1 MREGD
6 NIICPACGAPTVVK
20 SRLELSADWSRK
32 EKILICAFCN
42 AQLGKAAEE
51 ESKSSDA
58 ETSSGASRLAAL
70 LGADVEKEWNV
81 KLQAEQGDEKV
92 CRNCLHLAVHP
103 FKNVCLLS
111 QQEVD
116 TMDDCDKF
124 ELKKRRRQ

>member
-6 NIICPACGAPTVVK
+6 NIVCPACGAQTVVK
-20 SRLELSADWSRK
+20 SRLELSEDWSSK
-32 EKILICAFCN
+32 AKVLICAFCN
-42 AQLGKAAEE
+42 ARLGKVSEE
-51 ESKSSDA
+51 EGKNKDV
-58 ETSSGASRLAAL
+58 EPSSGVSRLAAL
-70 LGADVEKEWNV
+70 LGEDVEKECNI

-116 TMDDCDKF
+116 TMDDCEKF
-124 ELKKRRRQ
+124 ELKNRRNQ